1 MGHADLITHRPKLP
15 QRIGILPQLFPRFI
29 ADRVDNKVGM
39 GMGSITMSGHQYL
52 ITGPRLFR
60 KLQSN
65 LVGLLVCKVFFWGKG
80 LDILVEM
87 DAIQL
92 VICSLGC
99 HKFRGSVQPVA
110 VDSADKP
117 LPCHGINGLILPLAV
132 GDYGT
137 HSAHTLAAFLDVS
150 YRRHGFPPMRTR
162 AS

>member
-1 MGHADLITHRPKLP
+1 MGHADLVTHRSELP
-15 QRIGILPQLFPRFI
+15 QGIGILPQLLSRFI
-29 ADRVDNKVGM
+29 ADRVDNEVGM
-39 GMGSITMSGHQYL
+39 GVGSITMSGHQYL

-65 LVGLLVCKVFFWGKG
+65 LVGLLVCEVFFRGKG

-87 DAIQL
+87 DAVQF
-92 VICSLGC
+92 VICPLGC

-117 LPCHGINGLILPLAV
+117 LPCYWVNSLILPLAV
-132 GDYGT
+132 GDHGT
-137 HSAHTLAAFLDVS
+137 HSAHTLAVFFDIS
-150 YRRHGFPPMRTR
+150 YRRHGFPPMRTM